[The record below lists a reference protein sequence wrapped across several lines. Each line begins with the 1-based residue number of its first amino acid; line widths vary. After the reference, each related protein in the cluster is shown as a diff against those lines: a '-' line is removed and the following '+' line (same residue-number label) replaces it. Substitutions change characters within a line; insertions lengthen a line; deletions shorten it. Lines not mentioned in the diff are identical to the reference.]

1 MSKNPGKFQ
10 FLKKIH
16 REAIPGILL
25 LLVAVLAMICAN
37 SALSEIYFSIVNF
50 KIGTLTLQLWVNDA
64 LMVIFFFMVGM
75 EIKRE
80 LVLGELS
87 TVKKATLPLAA
98 ALGGMIFPALIYIY
112 FNPENPNHSGWGI
125 PMATDIAFA
134 LGALSLLG
142 QRVPKSLVIFLMAL
156 AVIDDLGAIL
166 VIAFFY
172 TSQIKLAAL
181 GFASLGLLAILVM
194 QFYKIKNYGLYILI
208 GIAIWSAF
216 LISGVHATIAGV
228 LIGLLTPIRFSDAKL
243 PDGHYSPINELVH
256 WLHPWSNY
264 VIMPIFA
271 FFNAGVALG
280 NVQFQELITHPINQG
295 VLLGL
300 FAGKPIGITLFSL
313 LAISLGLAALPK
325 GVRKLHILG
334 VAMIAGIGFTMSLFI
349 SSLALNTEQEI
360 YSKTGILMGSI
371 LAALIG
377 YLFLRFLPHKITDS
391 NH

>member
-10 FLKKIH
+10 FFKKIH
-16 REAIPGILL
+16 REAIPGLILL
-25 LLVAVLAMICAN
+25 TVAVVALIFAN
-37 SALSEIYFSIVNF
+37 SGLAEIYFSLINF
-50 KIGTLTLQLWVNDA
+50 KIGSLSLQLWVNDA

-80 LVLGELS
+80 LIQGELS
-87 TVKKATLPLAA
+87 SVKKATLPLAA
-98 ALGGMIFPALIYIY
+98 ALGGMIIPALIYVY
-112 FNPENPNHSGWGI
+112 LNPEAPNHSGWGI

-172 TSQIKLAAL
+172 TSQIKVAAL
-181 GFASLGLLAILVM
+181 GFASLGLFAILAM
-194 QFYKIKNYGLYILI
+194 QFYKIKNYGLYILVGI
-208 GIAIWSAF
+208 GIWSAF

-228 LIGLLTPIRFSDAKL
+228 LIGLLTPIHFSDEKN
-243 PDGHYSPINELVH
+243 PHGHYSPINELVH

-264 VIMPIFA
+264 FIMPVFA

-280 NVQFQELITHPINQG
+280 DLGLNELVTHPINQG

-300 FAGKPIGITLFSL
+300 FLGKPVGITVFCLIAVLS
-313 LAISLGLAALPK
+313 GLAVLPK
-325 GVRKLHILG
+325 GVRWTHIIG
-334 VAMIAGIGFTMSLFI
+334 VGMIAGIGFTMSLFI
-349 SSLALNTEQEI
+349 SSLALTSEQEI
-360 YSKTGILMGSI
+360 YSKTGILIGSLMAAI
-371 LAALIG
+371 LG
-377 YLFLRFLPHKITDS
+377 FLFLRFLTGKTTDS
-391 NH
+391 NL

>member
-1 MSKNPGKFQ
+1 MSKTQGNFQ
-10 FLKKIH
+10 FLKNIH

-25 LLVAVLAMICAN
+25 LMIAIIAMLFAN
-37 SALSEIYFSIVNF
+37 SNLSDLYFSIVNF
-50 KIGTLTLQLWVNDA
+50 KIGNLTLQLWVNDA

-80 LVLGELS
+80 LILGELS
-87 TVKKATLPLAA
+87 TIKKATLPLAA
-98 ALGGMIFPALIYIY
+98 AIGGMVVPALIYVY
-112 FNPENPNHSGWGI
+112 FNPENPNLSGWGI

-181 GFASLGLLAILVM
+181 GFASLGLLTILLM
-194 QFYKIKNYGLYILI
+194 QFFKIKNYGAYILI
-208 GIAIWSAF
+208 GIGIWSAF

-228 LIGLLTPIRFSDAKL
+228 LIGLMTPIRFSDTKH

-256 WLHPWSNY
+256 WLHPWSNFA
-264 VIMPIFA
+264 IMPIFA

-280 NVQFQELITHPINQG
+280 NVHFQELISNSINQG
-295 VLLGL
+295 ILLGL
-300 FAGKPIGITLFSL
+300 FVGKPVGITLFAL
-313 LAISLGLAALPK
+313 LAVSLGLAALPK
-325 GVRKLHILG
+325 GVRKAQIVG
-334 VAMIAGIGFTMSLFI
+334 VGMLAGIGFTMSLFI
-349 SSLALNTEQEI
+349 SSLALSDEQEI
-360 YSKTGILMGSI
+360 FSKTGILMGSI
-371 LAALIG
+371 LAAIVG
-377 YLFLRFLPHKITDS
+377 FIYLRFLPQKTSDS

>member
-1 MSKNPGKFQ
+1 MVSNPGKFQ
-10 FLKKIH
+10 FLKNIH
-16 REAIPGILL
+16 REAIPGLILL
-25 LLVAVLAMICAN
+25 AVAILAMVLAN
-37 SALSEIYFSIVNF
+37 GSLSEVYFSIVNF
-50 KIGTLTLQLWVNDA
+50 KIGSLTLQLWVNDA

-80 LVLGELS
+80 LIQGELNS
-87 TVKKATLPLAA
+87 VKKATLPLAA
-98 ALGGMIFPALIYIY
+98 ALGGMIFPALIYVY
-112 FNPENPNHSGWGI
+112 FNPQAPNLSGWGI

-134 LGALSLLG
+134 LGTLSLLG

-172 TSQIKLAAL
+172 TSQIKILAL
-181 GFASLGLLAILVM
+181 GLASLGLMAILVM
-194 QFYKIKNYGLYILI
+194 QFLKIKNYGFYIII

-228 LIGLLTPIRFSDAKL
+228 LIGLLTPIRFSDSKRT
-243 PDGHYSPINELVH
+243 DGHYSPINELVH
-256 WLHPWSNY
+256 WLHPWSSY
-264 VIMPIFA
+264 AIMPMFA

-280 NVQFQELITHPINQG
+280 DIHFGELISHPINQG

-300 FAGKPIGITLFSL
+300 FAGKTIGISLFCL
-313 LAISLGLAALPK
+313 LAVKLGLAALPK
-325 GVRKLHILG
+325 GAQWSHVTG

-349 SSLALNTEQEI
+349 SSLALSPELEI

-371 LAALIG
+371 LAAIVG
-377 YLFLRFLPHKITDS
+377 FTFLRFYPHKISGS